1 MKTKLMV
8 VILSAIVILSLTP
21 MPGEPADVI
30 ELKLGHLSAAGGSE
44 DIACNRIAEV
54 ADKNSNGRIKIK
66 IFPGAQLGNFVS
78 QMESVRSGAQDM
90 VWGSLAWLGNFIKDY
105 LILQMPYGFQSQE
118 HLDKFMDSPVGQGLK
133 KQLMDR
139 GWLLVRD
146 HAAGL
151 PKVMISK
158 KPIFTPDDLKGI
170 KMRIPEYPVYV
181 KAFEALGTKPVRV
194 TWGEAYLALVQ
205 GVSDAMECGFEFIY
219 PSKFHE
225 AAKFITWTY
234 HLYDTRGAIMNP
246 KKFNSLSKA
255 DQQIIVD
262 ACIAGEKLYNE
273 QMQKMKVEH
282 AEKMLKT
289 GVAIIHVDIEPFRQK
304 VLKIVDDLENQGT
317 WSKGFF
323 KKVQEIH

>member
-1 MKTKLMV
+1 MNARFIIAV
-8 VILSAIVILSLTP
+8 ALSGLIVTAASAWS
-21 MPGEPADVI
+21 ADVI

-44 DIACNRIAEV
+44 DLAAQKIAEV
-54 ADKNSNGRIKIK
+54 AQERSKGRIKIK

-78 QMESVRSGAQDM
+78 QMEAVRSGAQDV

-105 LILQMPYGFQSQE
+105 QILAMPYGFKSQE
-118 HLDKFMDSPVGQGLK
+118 QLDKFMDSPLGQDLK
-133 KQLMDR
+133 KQLLDR
-139 GWLLVRD
+139 GWLLARE

-158 KPIFTPDDLKGI
+158 KPIFSLDDLKGI

-225 AAKFITWTY
+225 AAKYITWTY
-234 HLYDTRGAIMNP
+234 HLYDTRGPVMNP
-246 KKFNSLSKA
+246 KRFDAMPKDL
-255 DQQIIVD
+255 QQ
-262 ACIAGEKLYNE
+262 ALMEAFIAGEKLYND
-273 QMQKMKVEH
+273 QMQVMKVDH
-282 AEKMLKT
+282 AEKMMKT
-289 GVAIIHVDIEPFRQK
+289 GVAIIQVDTEPFRQR
-304 VLKIVDDLENQGT
+304 VAGIIDDLENQGF
-317 WSKGFF
+317 WSKGLY
-323 KKVQEIH
+323 KKIQAIQ